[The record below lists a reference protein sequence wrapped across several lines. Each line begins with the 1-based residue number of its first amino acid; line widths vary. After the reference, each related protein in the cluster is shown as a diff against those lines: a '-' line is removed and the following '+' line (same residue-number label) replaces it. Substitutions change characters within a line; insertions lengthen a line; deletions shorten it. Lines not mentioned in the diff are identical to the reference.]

1 MPATIWAVDAKN
13 CINIWRHCV
22 ILEISKNYWEDLY
35 EKLDEF
41 LLKGEN
47 KKYYNKVE
55 TSMKC
60 QLYNETQDIMEHNKI
75 KSQNTEVS
83 T

>member
-1 MPATIWAVDAKN
+1 MEFIESKNHLAVD
-13 CINIWRHCV
+13 
-22 ILEISKNYWEDLY
+22 ISKNYWEELY
-35 EKLDEF
+35 EKLEEF

-60 QLYNETQDIMEHNKI
+60 QLYNETQDIMEYNKI
-75 KSQNTEVS
+75 KSQKMETAN
-83 T
+83 